1 MHGSGN
7 HSSSK
12 GVSMNPNPTY
22 RRENSHGK
30 NNGSASD
37 NSDDESRA
45 RLFEDKKWLQS
56 FLEKP
61 QDLYILKLYNWSKPG

>member
-1 MHGSGN
+1 MFCRKSLSKTSNSFVHGSGN

-12 GVSMNPNPTY
+12 GLSMNPNPTY

-45 RLFEDKKWLQS
+45 RLFEDKK
-56 FLEKP
+56 
-61 QDLYILKLYNWSKPG
+61 